1 MQIGEISKLTGLPIS
16 TLRYYDKHGLLQN
29 LKRSEGGNR
38 VFDKDD
44 LNTLRMIN
52 CLKSS
57 GMKISDIKQFMD
69 WCSEGDSSINKRLEM
84 FYQQEKNI
92 NEQIVELENAL
103 KLVKFKEWY
112 YEKAKELGSEVL
124 VKQIPFDN
132 FPKEIQMLYKETH

>member
-29 LKRSEGGNR
+29 LKRSEGGSR

-92 NEQIVELENAL
+92 NKQIVELENAL

-112 YEKAKELGSEVL
+112 YEKAKELGSESL
-124 VKQIPFDN
+124 VKKMTLDD

>member
-29 LKRSEGGNR
+29 LKRSGGGNR
-38 VFDKDD
+38 IFDKDD

-92 NEQIVELENAL
+92 NEQIAELENAL

-124 VKQIPFDN
+124 VKQIPFDD

>member
-92 NEQIVELENAL
+92 NEQIAELENAL

-124 VKQIPFDN
+124 VKQIPFDD

>member
-29 LKRSEGGNR
+29 LKRSIGGNR

-84 FYQQEKNI
+84 FYQQERNI
-92 NEQIVELENAL
+92 NEQIVELKNAL

-112 YEKAKELGSEVL
+112 YERAKELGSESL
-124 VKQIPFDN
+124 VKQIPFDD
-132 FPKEIQMLYKETH
+132 FPKEIQILYKETH